1 MHGTWLALYA
11 APTYVHDAHTPTL
24 RVAHEGHDHGGGV
37 VEDTGEEIPGEDHND
52 TAFVG
57 LGMRARVRE
66 TVSLVAEVSPRLFG
80 YRPDRAAWNVGIE
93 KLTRG
98 HVLQL
103 NFGNNFDS
111 TPGMVARGGTRDAL
125 FMGFNLSRKF

>member
-1 MHGTWLALYA
+1 M
-11 APTYVHDAHTPTL
+11 
-24 RVAHEGHDHGGGV
+24 
-37 VEDTGEEIPGEDHND
+37 
-52 TAFVG
+52 
-57 LGMRARVRE
+57 
-66 TVSLVAEVSPRLFG
+66 SLVAEVSPRVCG

-111 TPGMVARGGTRDAL
+111 TPGMVARGGSTARRLHGLQHEPEILTCSDLNASAVGLAIVGLAL
-125 FMGFNLSRKF
+125 AFRS